1 MFSWENKVKKKYM
14 LKINSVYFLQE
25 TIKNKIDKNKKKT
38 MLWEKSMLD
47 ANEW

>member
-25 TIKNKIDKNKKKT
+25 TIKNKIDKNKKNYVVGK
-38 MLWEKSMLD
+38 KY
-47 ANEW
+47 ARC